1 MTDQTAD
8 QLADQLADLLAG
20 LPLAALLIA
29 PDARITG
36 ANEAALALLGRGIVG
51 RHHSFA
57 LRQPEV
63 LAAIAQAI
71 ASKKQSTVRQVL
83 PGPSHEIVHRIT
95 ISAFGQGAM
104 CLFQDISEQEQ
115 AEQMR
120 RDFVANV
127 SHELRTP
134 LTSLLG
140 FIETLRGPARQD
152 AAARDRFLAT
162 MASEAGRMNRLV
174 QDLLHLSRVEAQER
188 QRPATRHDLAALIRL
203 ALQGLRPLAEAT
215 GVDLQ
220 PSGLDR
226 EEMILVDPD
235 QMMQVVTNLVEN
247 AIKYGGAGKQVQV
260 SLSREA
266 GPRGPLVRLE
276 VTDHGEGFDPL
287 HIPRLAE
294 RFYRIDSH
302 RSREKGGTGLGLAIV
317 KHIAHR
323 HRGRLAIVS
332 SPGKGATFSVILPAD

>member
-63 LAAIAQAI
+63 LQAIARAI

-235 QMMQVVTNLVEN
+235 QMMQVVTNLSRTPSNTVGR
-247 AIKYGGAGKQVQV
+247 ASRFRSACRVRPARAAPWCGLRSPITARALIPCTSRVWPSV
-260 SLSREA
+260 STASTATAAAKRVA
-266 GPRGPLVRLE
+266 
-276 VTDHGEGFDPL
+276 
-287 HIPRLAE
+287 
-294 RFYRIDSH
+294 
-302 RSREKGGTGLGLAIV
+302 
-317 KHIAHR
+317 
-323 HRGRLAIVS
+323 
-332 SPGKGATFSVILPAD
+332 PGWGWPS